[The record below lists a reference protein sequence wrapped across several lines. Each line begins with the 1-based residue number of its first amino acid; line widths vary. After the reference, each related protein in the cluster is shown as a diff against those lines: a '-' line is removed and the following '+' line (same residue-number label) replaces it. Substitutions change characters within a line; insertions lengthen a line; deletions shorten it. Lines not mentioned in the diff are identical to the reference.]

1 MRVNILMSTY
11 NGEKFVAD
19 QIESIQKQTYTDW
32 NLIIRDDGSSDR
44 TCEIVD
50 DFVSKDNRI
59 KLIRAENV
67 GVIKSFHELVT
78 DSNNADF
85 YFFADQDDYWLPEKL
100 SVMLEETK
108 KHDNSK
114 PVMYYT
120 DLKVTDRN
128 LNVTSE
134 SMIRGQSDHANT
146 KLVQELTEN
155 TVTGGASMI
164 NHELAQLWQSTN
176 DIIMHDWYLA
186 IVAAALGELVYID
199 QPTHLYRQHDSNV
212 LGARTLSKRIK
223 KWIHPNLWFEKYWWL
238 ITASQKQAQKLL
250 TENLSLMSE
259 DDKALVSDY
268 VNILKQ
274 PKAERRQILD
284 RYNLRK
290 NKNYHTSIFRT
301 LIITKFAY
309 KGKKIN
315 EFLHF
320 TNSLHNNHIKKYAK
334 KSQKISTHRLIV
346 LTIRVLLQIEQKKR
360 DRDKKMERKS
370 LRCPSYQPGSELK
383 TYFKIDHKRK
393 GRDDLC

>member
-1 MRVNILMSTY
+1 MSTY
-11 NGEKFVAD
+11 NGEKFVAE

-32 NLIIRDDGSSDR
+32 NLIIRDDGSKDG
-44 TCEIVD
+44 TCEIIENFINND
-50 DFVSKDNRI
+50 SRI

-67 GVIKSFHELVT
+67 GVIKSFHELVI
-78 DSNNADF
+78 NNNDADF

-100 SVMLEETK
+100 TIMLEEAK
-108 KHDNSK
+108 KHDNTI

-120 DLKVTDRN
+120 DLKVTDKD

-134 SMIRGQSDHANT
+134 SMIRSQSDHANT
-146 KLVQELTEN
+146 SLVQELTEN

-164 NHELAQLWQSTN
+164 NYELAKLWQTTN

-212 LGARTLSKRIK
+212 LGARTLAKRIR

-250 TENLSLMSE
+250 TENLSALSE
-259 DDKALVSDY
+259 TDKALVTDY
-268 VNILKQ
+268 VNILNQ
-274 PKAERRQILD
+274 SKAERRQVLD
-284 RYNLRK
+284 RYDFRK

-309 KGKKIN
+309 KGKNK
-315 EFLHF
+315 
-320 TNSLHNNHIKKYAK
+320 
-334 KSQKISTHRLIV
+334 
-346 LTIRVLLQIEQKKR
+346 
-360 DRDKKMERKS
+360 
-370 LRCPSYQPGSELK
+370 
-383 TYFKIDHKRK
+383 
-393 GRDDLC
+393 

>member
-59 KLIRAENV
+59 KLIQAENV

-78 DSNNADF
+78 DNNNADF

-290 NKNYHTSIFRT
+290 NKNYHTSIFRA

-309 KGKKIN
+309 KGKNK
-315 EFLHF
+315 
-320 TNSLHNNHIKKYAK
+320 
-334 KSQKISTHRLIV
+334 
-346 LTIRVLLQIEQKKR
+346 
-360 DRDKKMERKS
+360 
-370 LRCPSYQPGSELK
+370 
-383 TYFKIDHKRK
+383 
-393 GRDDLC
+393 